1 MNPPQDNLKKEI
13 EKEYIN
19 RTLDK
24 IERDWYIKS
33 DEEEDT
39 CEGVLTFDNQLE
51 DVEEALKETIK
62 FAKSETLKKVFK
74 EIERLINKNI
84 DIRNYGKRLIKT
96 KKKRYIKQQISRTND
111 SLFLKKKVLE
121 ILKEELKQKLKE
133 LETKE

>member
-133 LETKE
+133 LETKR